1 MMKNSLR
8 AKNTTPESSRDP
20 LMHGKSLLIIS
31 NTFPNPDDSYIGS
44 IFVKEQAKY
53 LKHYFDNVSIISP
66 VAYGV
71 DRLRGTSSTD
81 YSFDGIRVF
90 FPRYLNIPFF
100 YSHGRRSWVA
110 LESRAIL
117 SVIKKEKIPLDL
129 IHAHMTWPS
138 GAVAAELK
146 KQFGVPLVLTEHT
159 STTFNSAVK
168 KRDAC
173 WKNTLNAADVIIR
186 VRKGDNHLF
195 KELDVPLEKVIS
207 IPNGFD
213 HKTFLP
219 ISSDQC
225 RRELSLPEER
235 KILLNVGNMF
245 SPVKGHRF
253 FIEAMSQVVRARN
266 DVLGIIVG
274 SGKLEAELRNL
285 IRELHLE
292 DHVRLVGSKPHNQIP
307 LWINACDVF
316 ILPSL
321 NEGNPTV
328 MFEVLGCGKPFVGSN
343 VGGVPGVIISEDFG
357 LLVEPGDP
365 DALASRILLALD
377 REWDSEAILQYA
389 AQYSWE
395 AIGKE
400 VADVYLKLLLGAG
413 TNPN

>member
-1 MMKNSLR
+1 MR
-8 AKNTTPESSRDP
+8 E
-20 LMHGKSLLIIS
+20 KSLLIIS

-53 LKHYFDNVSIISP
+53 LKNYFDNISIISP
-66 VAYGV
+66 VAYGI

-81 YSFDGIRVF
+81 YIFDDIRVF

-100 YSHGRRSWVA
+100 YSHGRRPWIA
-110 LESRAIL
+110 LETRAIL
-117 SVIKKEKIPLDL
+117 SMIEKEKISFDL

-146 KQFGVPLVLTEHT
+146 KHFDVPLVITEHT
-159 STTFNSAVK
+159 STTFNAAVR

-173 WKNTLNAADVIIR
+173 WKNTLNAADKIIR

-195 KELDVPLEKVIS
+195 KELDVPLEKVVT

-219 ISSDQC
+219 LSSDRC
-225 RRELSLPEER
+225 RRELGLPEER
-235 KILLNVGNMF
+235 KILLNVGNLY
-245 SPVKGHRF
+245 STVKGHSF
-253 FIEAMSQVVRARN
+253 FIEAISRVLRSRN

-274 SGKLEAELRNL
+274 SGKLEKELQNL
-285 IRELHLE
+285 IKELHLE
-292 DHVRLVGSKPHNQIP
+292 NHVRLVGSKPHNQIP

-316 ILPSL
+316 VLPSL

-328 MFEVLGCGKPFVGSN
+328 MFEVLGCGKPFVGSK
-343 VGGVPGVIISEDFG
+343 VGGVPGVIISEDYG

-365 DALASRILLALD
+365 DALADRILLALNK
-377 REWDSEAILQYA
+377 EWDREAILQFA

-395 AIGKE
+395 TIGKE
-400 VADVYLKLLLGAG
+400 VADVYSKLLAG
-413 TNPN
+413 TN